1 MNHFPTTEELE
12 KMSIEQIRSLYPQSP
27 QEEVA
32 MQAVLDKKR
41 VNIPIVDMLDRT
53 DVPDIRTPQDEFKWQ
68 KVLDERQRTIDVRFK
83 GEAFLEKELAD
94 LEKQREELGFEEDVP
109 VSQEAPAETVPTGTD
124 SILDQPGGESPTE
137 EVKVEEPKIEL
148 KLEEKVRK
156 VHCEE
161 CGSKSPAFH
170 KVGCSKRK

>member
-53 DVPDIRTPQDEFKWQ
+53 DVPDIRTPQDEAKWQ

-94 LEKQREELGFEEDVP
+94 LEKQREELGFEEETPVEIPEVP
-109 VSQEAPAETVPTGTD
+109 V
-124 SILDQPGGESPTE
+124 E
-137 EVKVEEPKIEL
+137 EVKIEEPKVEL